1 MRILTT
7 IRRTINRLFGINIK
21 HSLKRKRSGRRRHV
35 HVNSINRLMLGMVNN
50 ERRRRHLPPVV
61 FDQGLYRHSVRWSKI
76 MADTGRLFHS
86 NTILENCC
94 MVPSNGSPA
103 TITRR
108 MFYTWKKSR
117 PHWTWM
123 MDPSVN
129 KAAFAYAPR
138 GKYSYGA
145 YSFDPGHFKQEW

>member
-1 MRILTT
+1 
-7 IRRTINRLFGINIK
+7 
-21 HSLKRKRSGRRRHV
+21 
-35 HVNSINRLMLGMVNN
+35 MLGMVNN
-50 ERRRRHLPPVV
+50 ERRKRHLPPVV
-61 FDQGLYRHSVRWSKI
+61 FDQVLYQHSVRWSKI
-76 MADTGRLFHS
+76 MAGAGTIYHS

-94 MVPSNGSPA
+94 MVPSNGSPT

-117 PHWTWM
+117 PHWAWM

-129 KAAFAYAPR
+129 KAAFAYTSR

-145 YSFDPGHFKQEW
+145 YSFKQRYIKQEW